1 MSASNEPFIAKQ
13 DRPAVKLPNPDQ
25 PISELR
31 VRDLQAI
38 LSGPIFKVRKDTF
51 KEFAKDIKEWAY
63 EKPPYIEY
71 LVAKAAIETGPDPT
85 INGDPGIL
93 AGMDQVIQAVGGLS
107 QKVSD
112 LSDQVAKLQKKG

>member
-1 MSASNEPFIAKQ
+1 MSTGKEPFIAKQ
-13 DRPAVKLPNPDQ
+13 DRPDVKLPDPEQ

-31 VRDLQAI
+31 VRDLQTI
-38 LSGPIFKVRKDTF
+38 LSRPIFKFRKDTF
-51 KEFAKDIKEWAY
+51 KEVAKDIKEWAY

-85 INGDPGIL
+85 LGGDPVIQ
-93 AGMDQVIQAVGGLS
+93 AGMDQVIQLVGGLS
-107 QKVSD
+107 QKVND